1 MKLKKKNKQSN
12 FIGGT
17 IAVPPDYDP
26 LNNSCRS
33 DITMG
38 MGTQDLNSDDVSPQT
53 SSSSRLL
60 HQEYAYMR
68 QNAYESNDSTN
79 QLAPSQLYS
88 MQSDSTFHTAAAVA
102 NNNTPQQSE
111 KGRLEIREEADLDRI
126 AEDAAIS
133 CFGADADKVVMDDVG
148 SDEKGMPRNR
158 SRSSLVAENS
168 SIDGEIM
175 VLVNVWCVMIGMMFQ
190 LTFLLQFDVYTVSWF
205 AARGLMSRRSFER
218 YQEE

>member
-1 MKLKKKNKQSN
+1 MQLQNKHHCNQPSSLQLNLYPTMKLKKKNKQN

-17 IAVPPDYDP
+17 ITVPSDDYDP

-33 DITMG
+33 DIT
-38 MGTQDLNSDDVSPQT
+38 TQDLLNSDDVSTPQT

-60 HQEYAYMR
+60 RQEYAYIR
-68 QNAYESNDSTN
+68 QNTYESNGSCSTT

-88 MQSDSTFHTAAAVA
+88 MQSDSTFHTAAAV

-133 CFGADADKVVMDDVG
+133 CFGADADKVVMDDG
-148 SDEKGMPRNR
+148 EKGMPRSR

-168 SIDGEIM
+168 SIDGEI
-175 VLVNVWCVMIGMMFQ
+175 
-190 LTFLLQFDVYTVSWF
+190 
-205 AARGLMSRRSFER
+205 
-218 YQEE
+218 

>member
-26 LNNSCRS
+26 LNNSCQS
-33 DITMG
+33 DITI
-38 MGTQDLNSDDVSPQT
+38 TQDLSDDAPQT

-60 HQEYAYMR
+60 RQEYAYMR
-68 QNAYESNDSTN
+68 NSCSTT

-88 MQSDSTFHTAAAVA
+88 MQSDSTFYTAAAAA
-102 NNNTPQQSE
+102 NTNTPQQSE
-111 KGRLEIREEADLDRI
+111 KGRLEIREEADFDLDRI

-133 CFGADADKVVMDDVG
+133 CFGSDADKVVMDDMG
-148 SDEKGMPRNR
+148 GDEKGMPRNR

-168 SIDGEIM
+168 SIDGEI
-175 VLVNVWCVMIGMMFQ
+175 
-190 LTFLLQFDVYTVSWF
+190 
-205 AARGLMSRRSFER
+205 
-218 YQEE
+218 

>member
-1 MKLKKKNKQSN
+1 MKLKKKNKQN

-33 DITMG
+33 DIT
-38 MGTQDLNSDDVSPQT
+38 QDIHSDDVSPQT

-60 HQEYAYMR
+60 RQEYMR
-68 QNAYESNDSTN
+68 QNTYESNGSCSTT
-79 QLAPSQLYS
+79 QLVPSQLYT
-88 MQSDSTFHTAAAVA
+88 MQSDSTFHTAAAA
-102 NNNTPQQSE
+102 TNNNNTQQSE

-133 CFGADADKVVMDDVG
+133 CFGADADKVVMDDG
-148 SDEKGMPRNR
+148 EKGMPRSR

-168 SIDGEIM
+168 SIDGEI
-175 VLVNVWCVMIGMMFQ
+175 
-190 LTFLLQFDVYTVSWF
+190 
-205 AARGLMSRRSFER
+205 
-218 YQEE
+218 

>member
-1 MKLKKKNKQSN
+1 MSTFCMKLKKKNKQSN

-68 QNAYESNDSTN
+68 QNTYESNDSTN
-79 QLAPSQLYS
+79 QLAHAQLYS
-88 MQSDSTFHTAAAVA
+88 MQSDSTFHTAAAV

-111 KGRLEIREEADLDRI
+111 KGRLEIREEDLDRI
-126 AEDAAIS
+126 AENAAIS
-133 CFGADADKVVMDDVG
+133 CFGADADKIMMDGMGDG
-148 SDEKGMPRNR
+148 EKGMPRNR

-168 SIDGEIM
+168 SIDGEI
-175 VLVNVWCVMIGMMFQ
+175 
-190 LTFLLQFDVYTVSWF
+190 
-205 AARGLMSRRSFER
+205 
-218 YQEE
+218 